1 METDDGMV
9 SAGETP
15 NSSTR
20 DLWQF
25 YQQTKEM
32 MNLDIELSLFTL
44 PNDFSLAVKSNS
56 FTSPPKGG
64 VLRIFIALKNPSPSA
79 GFKPANLGSDG
90 KYASHYTTEDD
101 CSFRTIGQLQW
112 MPKTTRRPAG
122 ICMFLCLRA

>member
-1 METDDGMV
+1 
-9 SAGETP
+9 
-15 NSSTR
+15 
-20 DLWQF
+20 
-25 YQQTKEM
+25 M

-44 PNDFSLAVKSNS
+44 PSDFSLAVKSYDMGANS

-122 ICMFLCLRA
+122 IVFIRTCADHIYIDILLQQDYYGTVSKKFI